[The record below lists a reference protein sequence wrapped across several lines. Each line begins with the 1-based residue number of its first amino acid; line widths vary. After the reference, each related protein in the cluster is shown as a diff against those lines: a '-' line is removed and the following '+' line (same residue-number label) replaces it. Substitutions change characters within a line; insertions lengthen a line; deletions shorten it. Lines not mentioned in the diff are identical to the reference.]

1 MSRRAATLVVAGLLI
16 FVLGMAAAL
25 IPVPYVA
32 LRPGPTS
39 NTLGQ
44 IGKSPLIQISGAK
57 TYPTN
62 GHLNFV
68 TVAYQGGPGNRIDL
82 FTALR
87 GWLDPHVAVIP
98 EETIFPKNVPTK
110 KVEQE
115 NTEEMTDSQE
125 SATAAAMRELHLPTT
140 SVVIV
145 DSTQKGLPADGK
157 FKPGDVIIAIDGK
170 KAVDMASVTAAVTAH
185 KPGDTVT
192 FTVKRGG
199 TETAVPVR
207 TIASSETANGKA
219 AKPVVGVVLR
229 HKYEFPVSVKISVGD
244 VGGPSAGLMFALGI
258 YDKLTPQEITGGRF
272 IAGTGTIDP
281 QGHVGP
287 IGGIQEKMVAARDA
301 GATAFL
307 TPARNCTDAV
317 ASRPK
322 GLRLIRVDTMD
333 DALHALTALRTGKG
347 AIPACPGG

>member
-1 MSRRAATLVVAGLLI
+1 MSRRAATLLVTGLLI
-16 FVLGMAAAL
+16 LILGMVAAL

-39 NTLGQ
+39 NTLGRL
-44 IGKSPLIQISGAK
+44 GKTPLIQISGAK
-57 TYPTN
+57 TYPTD

-87 GWLDPHVAVIP
+87 GWLNPDVAVVP

-125 SATAAAMRELHLPTT
+125 SATAAAMRELHMPMKA
-140 SVVIV
+140 VVLV

-157 FKPGDVIIAIDGK
+157 LKPGDVIVAIDGK
-170 KAVDMASVTAAVTAH
+170 KVADMTSVTAAVTAH
-185 KPGDTVT
+185 KPGDTAT
-192 FTVKRGG
+192 FTIKRGNAQMTVKVATVASPDG
-199 TETAVPVR
+199 TG
-207 TIASSETANGKA
+207 GKPGR
-219 AKPVVGVVLR
+219 PVVGVVLR
-229 HKYEFPVSVKISVGD
+229 QKYQFPVGVKISVGD
-244 VGGPSAGLMFALGI
+244 IGGPSAGLMFALGI
-258 YDKLTPQEITGGRF
+258 YDKLTPQDITGGRF

-287 IGGIQEKMVAARDA
+287 IGGIQQKMVAARHA
-301 GATAFL
+301 GATVFL
-307 TPARNCTDAV
+307 TPTQNCADAV
-317 ASRPK
+317 AARPK
-322 GLRLIRVDTMD
+322 GLRLVRVDTMD
-333 DALHALTALRTGKG
+333 GALKALAALRAGRG
-347 AIPACPGG
+347 AIPACPKR